1 MAKNTNVDL
10 TADTW
15 TLLSESGVSVS
26 IVTVQNLGPSD
37 IRIMA
42 TATEVAPTDPD
53 DGLIMD
59 VQDVA
64 LGLEL
69 SSLFPGVAGVRLYGK
84 SLTGTARVFVSHA

>member
-84 SLTGTARVFVSHA
+84 SMTGTARVFVSHA